1 VQQNA
6 ALWHRTTPRN
16 TANPAAPGHLGHWR
30 RRPTRANRQPA
41 VAHYLRRPGE
51 TLYRAQVLEVLWV
64 TDGRIAEI
72 TSFGPD
78 LFPAFDLP
86 TTC

>member
-1 VQQNA
+1 MA
-6 ALWHRTTPRN
+6 PHN
-16 TANPAAPGHLGHWR
+16 TAQHSEPGR
-30 RRPTRANRQPA
+30 ARPPRTLA
-41 VAHYLRRPGE
+41 VAADPGQPSAGGRPLPPQAGRDAV
-51 TLYRAQVLEVLWV
+51 RAQVLEVLWV